1 MLEHLK
7 YVFACAALL
16 WLSAVEWKATHHG
29 VLYASVLDDYGM
41 QAGYYEWEFFLLG
54 AHACANHLLYI
65 YSPQVLAYNTT
76 CKPEDTNDMYSNKHL
91 HTGRRLR
98 HPRGALHRAGLC
110 TARALL
116 VLKMKIVVIAYFRAC
131 ATDRNHGLQI
141 LSNRVKDAFTLLG
154 PVLGHQRH
162 TLLHILLL
170 LKNRKYMIASFVR
183 NVVASF
189 YMYSY
194 ARYPFIRDTK
204 TVAHTFTQ
212 GNVCLLPRSAHG
224 GWDGYLQSMWFTHK
238 YMHTFQADDGP
249 VCRPP
254 IRAIFSWCGF
264 FAVSFATRVQVFD
277 RPNGRVAP
285 LIYCVCF
292 RRQLECS
299 MRAVCFSSWFSVLR
313 SVYMARQLKTF
324 GENSH
329 R

>member
-1 MLEHLK
+1 MIGNECMGTIGSQCILSSNKGTRLKKITIKLWMMLEHLK

-141 LSNRVKDAFTLLG
+141 KQGKGCL
-154 PVLGHQRH
+154 
-162 TLLHILLL
+162 
-170 LKNRKYMIASFVR
+170 
-183 NVVASF
+183 
-189 YMYSY
+189 
-194 ARYPFIRDTK
+194 YPFGTC
-204 TVAHTFTQ
+204 TGASETHAFAHFTFTQ
-212 GNVCLLPRSAHG
+212 KS
-224 GWDGYLQSMWFTHK
+224 
-238 YMHTFQADDGP
+238 
-249 VCRPP
+249 
-254 IRAIFSWCGF
+254 
-264 FAVSFATRVQVFD
+264 
-277 RPNGRVAP
+277 
-285 LIYCVCF
+285 
-292 RRQLECS
+292 
-299 MRAVCFSSWFSVLR
+299 
-313 SVYMARQLKTF
+313 
-324 GENSH
+324 
-329 R
+329 